1 MFDVAPSPVLQER
14 SARAPFKYPVRVTIA
29 GERVVR
35 LLSGDLSPN
44 GMFLRMDEP
53 PESGTVVVLAF
64 EVKGQVMPFAEGEVA
79 WRRESHGGGF
89 GVRFTRFLH
98 PRAQALVEYLAAN
111 VESGAPLKP
120 FTPPARSRRWAW
132 IGTGLVAATLL
143 IAWTAAAPGPVMS
156 VDPSLAC
163 VGAETAVSAAPPTA
177 PSGPLLSSAPA
188 VTTDEARRKPAPK
201 KRRVRL
207 PQGPAAEPVALART
221 VPSAAQ
227 PGKFSS
233 TPLPSGA
240 ARLVNVS
247 RVGGALRVTIDPVAG
262 GHVTA
267 VTAIQ
272 SPPRLVIDVAGT
284 APSASHAVALADPE
298 LERISVSRNGQGTRL
313 ILALTRA
320 PTRVAQ
326 HGDSA
331 LVSY

>member
-1 MFDVAPSPVLQER
+1 MFDVSPSPVLQER

-64 EVKGQVMPFAEGEVA
+64 EVNGQVLPFAEGEVA
-79 WRRESHGGGF
+79 WRRGSRGGGF

-132 IGTGLVAATLL
+132 IGTGLAAATLL

-163 VGAETAVSAAPPTA
+163 MGAEAVASPEPSPAAAPTF
-177 PSGPLLSSAPA
+177 SSAPA
-188 VTTDEARRKPAPK
+188 VATEEAPRKPAPK

-207 PQGPAAEPVALART
+207 PQGPAAEPVALTRS

-233 TPLPSGA
+233 TALPSGA

-284 APSASHAVALADPE
+284 APTTSHAVALADPE

>member
-1 MFDVAPSPVLQER
+1 MFDVSPSPVLQER

-64 EVKGQVMPFAEGEVA
+64 EVHGQVLPFAEGEVA
-79 WRRESHGGGF
+79 WRRGSQGGGF

-132 IGTGLVAATLL
+132 IGTGLAVATLL

-156 VDPSLAC
+156 LDPSLVC
-163 VGAETAVSAAPPTA
+163 MGAESTAISPAPA
-177 PSGPLLSSAPA
+177 PAPMFSSAPA
-188 VTTDEARRKPAPK
+188 VTPDEAPRKPAPR

-262 GHVTA
+262 GHVTS

-320 PTRVAQ
+320 PAQVAQ

>member
-14 SARAPFKYPVRVTIA
+14 SPRAPFKYPVRVTIA

-53 PESGTVVVLAF
+53 PEPGTVVVLAF
-64 EVKGQVMPFAEGEVA
+64 EVKGQVLPFAEGEVA
-79 WRRESHGGGF
+79 WRRASARGGF

-111 VESGAPLKP
+111 VATGAPLKP
-120 FTPPARSRRWAW
+120 FTPPGRSRRWAW
-132 IGTGLVAATLL
+132 IGTGLAAATLL
-143 IAWTAAAPGPVMS
+143 FSWTADAPGPVMS
-156 VDPSLAC
+156 VDSPLAC
-163 VGAETAVSAAPPTA
+163 VGAETAATSSPPA
-177 PSGPLLSSAPA
+177 VASAPIFS
-188 VTTDEARRKPAPK
+188 PAPADGPAGAPLK
-201 KRRVRL
+201 SAPRKRRVRFQ
-207 PQGPAAEPVALART
+207 QGPPAEPVALTRT

-227 PGKFSS
+227 PAKFSS

-247 RVGGALRVTIDPVAG
+247 RVGGALRVTVDPVAG
-262 GHVTA
+262 GHVAA
-267 VTAIQ
+267 VTALQ
-272 SPPRLVIDVAGT
+272 SPPRLVIDVAGA

-298 LERISVSRNGQGTRL
+298 LERISVLRNGQQTRL

-320 PTRVAQ
+320 PAQVTQ

>member
-1 MFDVAPSPVLQER
+1 
-14 SARAPFKYPVRVTIA
+14 
-29 GERVVR
+29 
-35 LLSGDLSPN
+35 
-44 GMFLRMDEP
+44 MFLRMDEP
-53 PESGTVVVLAF
+53 PEPGTVVVLAF
-64 EVKGQVMPFAEGEVA
+64 EVKGQVLPFAEGEVA
-79 WRRESHGGGF
+79 WRRASARGGF

-98 PRAQALVEYLAAN
+98 PRAQALVEYLSAN
-111 VESGAPLKP
+111 VETGAPLKP

-132 IGTGLVAATLL
+132 FGTGLAVATLL
-143 IAWTAAAPGPVMS
+143 FAWTAAAPGPVMS

-163 VGAETAVSAAPPTA
+163 VGAETAVTSAPPALASA
-177 PSGPLLSSAPA
+177 PVPSSAPA
-188 VTTDEARRKPAPK
+188 ASPGGAPLKPAPR

-207 PQGPAAEPVALART
+207 QQGPPAEPVALTRT

-227 PGKFSS
+227 PAKFSS

-247 RVGGALRVTIDPVAG
+247 RVGGALRVTVDPVAG
-262 GHVTA
+262 GHVAA
-267 VTAIQ
+267 VTALQ

-298 LERISVSRNGQGTRL
+298 LERISVFRNGQQTRL

-320 PTRVAQ
+320 PAQVTQ

>member
-1 MFDVAPSPVLQER
+1 MIDVAPSPVLQER

-64 EVKGQVMPFAEGEVA
+64 EVKGQVLPFAEGEVA
-79 WRRESHGGGF
+79 WRRASARGGF

-98 PRAQALVEYLAAN
+98 PRAQALIEYLATH
-111 VESGAPLKP
+111 VEAGVPLKP
-120 FTPPARSRRWAW
+120 FTPPVSRKRWAW
-132 IGTGLVAATLL
+132 IAGAAAGVTVLA
-143 IAWTAAAPGPVMS
+143 AWNALAPGPNMS

-163 VGAETAVSAAPPTA
+163 VGPAVAPEPVAA
-177 PSGPLLSSAPA
+177 SAPTPAFTPGA
-188 VTTDEARRKPAPK
+188 VAAAESTPKATPK
-201 KRRVRL
+201 KHRRTPRL
-207 PQGPAAEPVALART
+207 PQGPAAEPVAVRT
-221 VPSAAQ
+221 APSAAL
-227 PGKFSS
+227 PGRFSS

-247 RVGGALRVTIDPVAG
+247 RVGGALRVAIDPVAG

-272 SPPRLVIDVAGT
+272 SPPRLIIDVAGT
-284 APSASHAVALADPE
+284 WPAGNHAVTLADPE
-298 LERISVSRNGQGTRL
+298 LERISVARNGQGTRL

-320 PTRVAQ
+320 PAQVAQ
-326 HGDSA
+326 HGDTA
-331 LVSY
+331 LVTY